1 MIKDSFIVWFRC
13 CLVDS
18 VDEHELK
25 EQNKKSVLGVH
36 PDSCK
41 IKTKRQSIY
50 HLQAVFE
57 LLYLQRSLHYVFKW
71 EKRSTYPSPSWNPA
85 TTYVFHS
92 GLMLDL
98 RMYITLVNQENR
110 LAGVYT
116 KPSFKHS
123 SSILKHTTK
132 TTFKHSSSILKHT
145 TKTTFKHSSSILKH
159 TKLKTWLQ
167 FDTVQWNSTKIPP
180 SGHKKNWCWNG
191 LTCELIIQWN
201 PSKLNLVP

>member
-1 MIKDSFIVWFRC
+1 MNWK
-13 CLVDS
+13 
-18 VDEHELK
+18 
-25 EQNKKSVLGVH
+25 NKTKSVLGVH

-85 TTYVFHS
+85 TTFVFHS
-92 GLMLDL
+92 GLRLDL

-123 SSILKHTTK
+123 SSILKKTTK
-132 TTFKHSSSILKHT
+132 PSLNIPLQYWNIQQKQRLKHSSSILKHT

>member
-1 MIKDSFIVWFRC
+1 VWFRC

-41 IKTKRQSIY
+41 IKTNRQSIY

-123 SSILKHTTK
+123 SSILKKTTK
-132 TTFKHSSSILKHT
+132 PSLNIPIQYWNIQQKQRLNIP
-145 TKTTFKHSSSILKH
+145 
-159 TKLKTWLQ
+159 LQ
-167 FDTVQWNSTKIPP
+167 YWNIQQKQRLNIPLQY
-180 SGHKKNWCWNG
+180 WN
-191 LTCELIIQWN
+191 TPN
-201 PSKLNLVP
+201 